1 MIPQSGYRFSEKDHA
16 STKMNLTPSAAL
28 GARLLSLDE
37 VGSTNAEA
45 FARARGAERGP
56 LWITARRQTAGRGR
70 RGRTWVSEP
79 GNLYASLLLTDPAPA
94 QRAAEL
100 SLVAALAVHDALAER
115 AAVLGP
121 RLTLKWPNDV
131 LCDGAKVSGI
141 LVEGEGLP
149 ARPLAV
155 VIGIGVNCAHHPADT
170 AYPATNLAAAGALV
184 TPESLAQALVGTM
197 ARRLAEWD
205 AAKNFAGI
213 RAGWLKRAAGLGAS
227 ARVRLPEREVEGI
240 AETLDEAG
248 RLVLRLADGSCERI
262 AAGEMFP
269 LSVRA

>member
-1 MIPQSGYRFSEKDHA
+1 MIVES
-16 STKMNLTPSAAL
+16 SAAS

-45 FARARGAERGP
+45 FARARAGEHGP

-70 RGRTWVSEP
+70 RGRAWVSEP
-79 GNLYASLLLTDPAPA
+79 GNLYASLLLTDPAPP

-115 AAVLGP
+115 AAILGP

-131 LCDGAKVSGI
+131 LCDGAKLAGI
-141 LVEGEGLP
+141 LVEGEGL
-149 ARPLAV
+149 AGRPLAV

-170 AYPATNLAAAGALV
+170 GYPATNLAAAGALV
-184 TPESLAQALVGTM
+184 APETLAQSLIGTM

-205 AAKNFAGI
+205 AGKNFAAI
-213 RAGWLKRAAGLGAS
+213 RAAWLKRAAGLGS
-227 ARVRLPEREVEGI
+227 PARVRLPEREVDGV

-248 RLVLRLADGSCERI
+248 RLVLRLADGSRERI

-269 LSVRA
+269 FATSVRA

>member
-1 MIPQSGYRFSEKDHA
+1 MIHS
-16 STKMNLTPSAAL
+16 SAAP
-28 GARLLSLDE
+28 GARLVNLDA

-45 FARARGAERGP
+45 FARARAGERGP

-70 RGRTWVSEP
+70 RGRAWVSEP
-79 GNLYASLLLTDPAPA
+79 GNLYASLLLTDPAPP

-100 SLVAALAVHDALAER
+100 SLVAALALHDALAER
-115 AAVLGP
+115 ASVLGP

-131 LCDGAKVSGI
+131 LCDGAKLAGI
-141 LVEGEGLP
+141 LVEGEALP
-149 ARPLAV
+149 GGPLAV

-184 TPESLAQALVGTM
+184 APESLAPALITAM
-197 ARRLAEWD
+197 ARRLAEWSRGE
-205 AAKNFAGI
+205 NFAAI
-213 RAGWLKRAAGLGAS
+213 RAAWLKRAAGLGAP
-227 ARVRLPEREVEGI
+227 ARVRLPEREIEGI

-248 RLVLRLADGSCERI
+248 RLVLRRADGSHERI

-269 LSVRA
+269 LTALVRA